1 MNNPADA
8 DGLTSASVAGSTRQY
23 RKKDFWSKENLR
35 YQNPHYRLEKSA
47 HIVTKLAGGADRSL
61 LDVGCGPAT
70 LMQLLP
76 ANISYYGVDI
86 SIPEPAPNLAEA
98 DVLENPIGFDGRKFD
113 MVLAQGFFEYVGEL
127 QSRKFAEIAS
137 LLNRGGTFI
146 VTYVNFGHH
155 SRDLYFPYNNVQPVA
170 SFRAD
175 LARHFIIRKAF
186 PTSHNWKHTEPNRKL
201 VRAINMN
208 LNVNIPVV
216 SPKLAVEYFFICSPL
231 ARERA

>member
-8 DGLTSASVAGSTRQY
+8 DGLTSASVADSTKQY

-47 HIVTKLAGGADRSL
+47 HIVTKLAAGADRSL

-76 ANISYYGVDI
+76 ANIGYYGVDI

-98 DVLENPIGFDGRKFD
+98 DVLENPIGFDGQKFD

-175 LARHFIIRKAF
+175 LARHFTIRKAF
-186 PTSHNWKHTEPNRKL
+186 PTAHNWKHTEPNRKL

-231 ARERA
+231 APKRD

>member
-8 DGLTSASVAGSTRQY
+8 DGLTSASVAGGTKQY

-47 HIVTKLAGGADRSL
+47 HIVTKLATGADRSL

-70 LMQLLP
+70 LIQLLP

-86 SIPEPAPNLAEA
+86 SIPESAPNLAEA
-98 DVLENPIGFDGRKFD
+98 DVLENPIGFDGQKFD

-155 SRDLYFPYNNVQPVA
+155 SRDLYYPYNNVQPVA

-175 LARHFIIRKAF
+175 LARHFTIRKAF

-231 ARERA
+231 APERA